1 MRGPHVV
8 SEAVRTS
15 GRLVRG
21 VTVLSLPFV
30 SLSIEALSGDL
41 ELHSSRGGGTGG
53 HAVERRREGGGV
65 TRRGGKKRR
74 IEERSG
80 VM

>member
-8 SEAVRTS
+8 SQAVRTS

-21 VTVLSLPFV
+21 VTVLALPFV

-41 ELHSSRGGGTGG
+41 ELHSTGSSGGGGGRGG
-53 HAVERRREGGGV
+53 HAVERRGE
-65 TRRGGKKRR
+65 
-74 IEERSG
+74 
-80 VM
+80 